1 MTKEQI
7 IQKLTSRKFWLSA
20 IGFIIGAVMIH
31 CGITEEG
38 TALVVAALTVGV
50 GGEALVDAARAIAQK
65 VITSTNVTATTN
77 TAKTVE
83 KIAGVSDDQPKS
95 KEA

>member
-1 MTKEQI
+1 MRKEQI

-20 IGFIIGAVMIH
+20 IGFVVGAVMVC
-31 CGITEEG
+31 CGIQEEG
-38 TALVVAALTVGV
+38 TTLIVASLTVGV

-65 VITSTNVTATTN
+65 VITSTSTSVTASTS

-83 KIAGVSDDQPKS
+83 KIAGVADQ
-95 KEA
+95 EQQ

>member
-1 MTKEQI
+1 MRKEQI

-20 IGFIIGAVMIH
+20 IGFVVGAVMVS
-31 CGITEEG
+31 CGIQEEG
-38 TALVVAALTVGV
+38 TTLIVAALTVGV

-65 VITSTNVTATTN
+65 VITSTSTSVTASTS

-83 KIAGVSDDQPKS
+83 KIAGVADQ
-95 KEA
+95 EQQ